1 MRTLACLLLAAV
13 IPALPAQAMT
23 TEEAYA
29 AIPHRR
35 TTFDPGTSTLP
46 RAQAESLQRLF
57 ALSDEGV
64 ILRVE
69 GMQAQRSGNA
79 AELARVLKAYDA
91 LIGQLRVGQFAAEV
105 LPVRDLVVEALRGQK
120 RFIAAKP
127 AGGMKFERKEL
138 AMTPDVKQASGQLQ
152 QAYGLLLK
160 TFPGEAARNK
170 TSFFDY
176 LCALDY
182 L

>member
-1 MRTLACLLLAAV
+1 MRTLPCLLVAAV
-13 IPALPAQAMT
+13 ISVLPARAMSP
-23 TEEAYA
+23 EEAYA

-35 TTFDPGTSTLP
+35 TTFDPGTSKLP
-46 RAQAESLQRLF
+46 RAQAEGLQRLF
-57 ALSDEGV
+57 ALSDQGV

-69 GMQAQRSGNA
+69 GMQAHRSRNA

-91 LIGQLRVGQFAAEV
+91 LIEQLRAGQFVAEA

-127 AGGMKFERKEL
+127 AGGIKFERKEL

-160 TFPGEAARNK
+160 AYPGEGVRNK
-170 TSFFDY
+170 TSFYDY

>member
-1 MRTLACLLLAAV
+1 MRTLACLLLVAV
-13 IPALPAQAMT
+13 IPATPAQAMT

-57 ALSDEGV
+57 ALSDQGV
-64 ILRVE
+64 VLRVE
-69 GMQAQRSGNA
+69 GMQAQRSRNA

-91 LIGQLRVGQFAAEV
+91 LIEQLRAGTFAAEV
-105 LPVRDLVVEALRGQK
+105 LPARDLVVEALRGQK

-127 AGGMKFERKEL
+127 AGGIKFERKEL

-152 QAYGLLLK
+152 QAYGFLLK
-160 TFPGEAARNK
+160 AFPGEAARNK
-170 TSFFDY
+170 TAFYDY